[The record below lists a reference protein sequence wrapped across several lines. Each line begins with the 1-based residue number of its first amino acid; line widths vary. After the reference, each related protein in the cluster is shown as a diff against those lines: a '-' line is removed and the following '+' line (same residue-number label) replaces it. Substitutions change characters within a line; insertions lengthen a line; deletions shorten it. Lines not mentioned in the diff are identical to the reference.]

1 MLARQFSISSLV
13 FVIIFLIQE
22 SVVNQL
28 RLPGGGFSLVLLIA
42 LTWAALSTPTVGA
55 LTGFISGFLMDL
67 SQSSSGAMGHW
78 TLLMILACY
87 AVAFLGFGN
96 DNVRGN
102 PITNVFLV
110 SAASV
115 LTLVAYVITGFLLGV
130 SVGSFSRVLITIFSN
145 GVWALLITPLIL
157 PVVTRLHRSLFGNQ
171 AHI

>member
-22 SVVNQL
+22 SVITQL
-28 RLPGGGFSLVLLIA
+28 RLPGGGFSLLLLIA

-115 LTLVAYVITGFLLGV
+115 LTLVAYVITGFLLGE

-157 PVVTRLHRSLFGNQ
+157 PVVTRLHRLLFGKQ

>member
-13 FVIIFLIQE
+13 FLFIFLIQE
-22 SVVNQL
+22 SVINQL
-28 RLPGGGFSLVLLIA
+28 RLPGGGFSLPLLIA

-67 SQSSSGAMGHW
+67 SQSSNGAMGHW

-102 PITNVFLV
+102 PVTNVLLV

-115 LTLVAYVITGFLLGV
+115 LTLIAFVITGFLLGV
-130 SVGSFSRVLITIFSN
+130 SVGSFSRVLITIAGN
-145 GVWALLITPLIL
+145 GIWALLVTPLIL
-157 PVVTRLHRSLFGNQ
+157 PIITRMNGSLFGNQ

>member
-22 SVVNQL
+22 SVITQL
-28 RLPGGGFSLVLLIA
+28 RLPGGGFSLLLLIA

-157 PVVTRLHRSLFGNQ
+157 PVVTRLHRSLFGKQ

>member
-22 SVVNQL
+22 SFVNQL

-157 PVVTRLHRSLFGNQ
+157 PVVTRLHRSLFGKQ

>member
-1 MLARQFSISSLV
+1 MLARQFSISSLI
-13 FVIIFLIQE
+13 FLIIFLIQE
-22 SVVNQL
+22 SVINQL
-28 RLPGGGFSLVLLIA
+28 RLPGGGFSLPLLIA

-102 PITNVFLV
+102 PITSILLV
-110 SAASV
+110 SSASV
-115 LTLVAYVITGFLLGV
+115 LTLIAFVITGFLLGV
-130 SVGSFSRVLITIFSN
+130 SFGSFSRVLITILGN
-145 GVWALLITPLIL
+145 GIWALFVTPLIL
-157 PVVTRLHRSLFGNQ
+157 PIVTRLHRTLFGNQ

>member
-22 SVVNQL
+22 SIVNQL

-115 LTLVAYVITGFLLGV
+115 LTLVAYVITGFLLGI

-145 GVWALLITPLIL
+145 GVWALLLTPLIL
-157 PVVTRLHRSLFGNQ
+157 PVVTRLHRSLFGKQ

>member
-1 MLARQFSISSLV
+1 MLARQFSISSLI

-22 SVVNQL
+22 SVINQL
-28 RLPGGGFSLVLLIA
+28 RLPGGGFSLPLLIA

-102 PITNVFLV
+102 PITNILLV
-110 SAASV
+110 SSASV
-115 LTLVAYVITGFLLGV
+115 LTLIAYVITGFLLGI
-130 SVGSFSRVLITIFSN
+130 SFGSFSRILITIIGN
-145 GVWALLITPLIL
+145 GIWALLATPLIL
-157 PVVTRLHRSLFGNQ
+157 PVVTRLHRTLFGNQ
-171 AHI
+171 VHT

>member
-1 MLARQFSISSLV
+1 
-13 FVIIFLIQE
+13 
-22 SVVNQL
+22 
-28 RLPGGGFSLVLLIA
+28 
-42 LTWAALSTPTVGA
+42 
-55 LTGFISGFLMDL
+55 
-67 SQSSSGAMGHW
+67 
-78 TLLMILACY
+78 MILACY

-157 PVVTRLHRSLFGNQ
+157 PVVTRLHRSLFGKQ

>member
-1 MLARQFSISSLV
+1 MLARQFSISSII
-13 FVIIFLIQE
+13 FVLIFLIQE
-22 SVVNQL
+22 SLINQL
-28 RLPGGGFSLVLLIA
+28 RLPGGGFSLLLLIA

-67 SQSSSGAMGHW
+67 SQSSNGAMGHW

-102 PITNVFLV
+102 PITNVLLV

-115 LTLVAYVITGFLLGV
+115 LTLVAFVITGFLLGV
-130 SVGSFSRVLITIFSN
+130 SVGSFSIVLMTILGN
-145 GVWALLITPLIL
+145 GIWALLVTPLIL
-157 PVVTRLHRSLFGNQ
+157 PVVTRLHRSLFGNP
-171 AHI
+171 AHL

>member
-22 SVVNQL
+22 SVINQL
-28 RLPGGGFSLVLLIA
+28 RLPGGGFSLPLLIA

-67 SQSSSGAMGHW
+67 SQSSNGAMGHS

-115 LTLVAYVITGFLLGV
+115 LTLIAFVITGFLLGV
-130 SVGSFSRVLITIFSN
+130 SVGSFSIVLVTIAGN
-145 GVWALLITPLIL
+145 GVWALLVTPLIL
-157 PVVTRLHRSLFGNQ
+157 PVVTRLHRTLFGNQ

>member
-1 MLARQFSISSLV
+1 MLARQFSISSLI
-13 FVIIFLIQE
+13 FLIIFLIQE
-22 SVVNQL
+22 SVINQL
-28 RLPGGGFSLVLLIA
+28 RLPGGGFSLPLLIA

-102 PITNVFLV
+102 PITNILLV
-110 SAASV
+110 SSASV
-115 LTLVAYVITGFLLGV
+115 LTLIAFVITGFLLGV
-130 SVGSFSRVLITIFSN
+130 SLIIGA
-145 GVWALLITPLIL
+145 GVWTFKLSLIL
-157 PVVTRLHRSLFGNQ
+157 SIIISIVAITSINYFWDELKK
-171 AHI
+171 